1 MGLSLGACVQG
12 VVPPFEVVV
21 CPNSLHEHAPGGWWE
36 YLAFNPIISD
46 ILDKLL
52 QRVSCGSSLKAV
64 KSCFDLLCWQER

>member
-1 MGLSLGACVQG
+1 MGLSLGASVQG
-12 VVPPFEVVV
+12 VVPPFAVVV
-21 CPNSLHEHAPGGWWE
+21 CPNSFHEHAPGGWWE

-64 KSCFDLLCWQER
+64 KSCFRVMI